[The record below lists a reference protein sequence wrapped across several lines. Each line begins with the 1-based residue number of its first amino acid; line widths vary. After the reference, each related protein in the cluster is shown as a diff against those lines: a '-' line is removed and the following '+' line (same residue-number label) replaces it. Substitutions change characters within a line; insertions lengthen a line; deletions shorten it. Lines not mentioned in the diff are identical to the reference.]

1 MDGETSVSSPEFAP
15 IQRRMRMCVE
25 LCMAE
30 DDTHGVEQDCR
41 DPSKAV
47 LLDCAVSPSCHT
59 TTGRDHKKRLC
70 IVIGYEG

>member
-1 MDGETSVSSPEFAP
+1 
-15 IQRRMRMCVE
+15 MCVE